1 MQSETIRVE
10 RHAHCLGLMG
20 WLAVLVMAS
29 EAGAGGLCPN
39 FSEGAFFAVG
49 DRPTSVA
56 VADLDGDSAPDL
68 VTANFLSADV
78 SVLLGNGDG
87 SFQAA
92 TFFAAGVFPISIAV
106 SDLDGDTIPDLVTT
120 NFNNEHVSVLLGN
133 GDGSFQAAA
142 FFATGLV
149 PASIAVAD
157 LDGDSVPDLVTGNRG
172 SDDVGVLLGN
182 GDGSFQAALF
192 FAVGDRPMSVAVADL
207 DGDSVPDLVT
217 ANFYSND
224 VSVLLGNGD
233 GSFQASLFFAAGVF
247 PRSIAVADLNGD
259 SVPDLVTANLLSED
273 LSVLLGNGDGS
284 FQASL
289 FFAAGDRPWSIAVA
303 DLDGD
308 TVPDLATSNVGS
320 DDVSVL
326 LGNGDGSFQAAV
338 SFAAGD
344 APNFIA
350 VSDLN
355 GDSVPDLVTANQSSD
370 DVSVLINLCVSVVRL
385 DIDIKPE
392 SCPNPL
398 NVKSKGVLSVAV
410 LGTEGFDVTE
420 IDTATVRLEGVAPI
434 RSVIEDVSTP
444 LLDEQDECDSASEGK
459 DGFDDLTLV
468 FDTQEV
474 VSALG
479 EVADGDE
486 LVLTLTGESSDGRP
500 VEGKDRITIL
510 SKHLQIKRVKECLC
524 AAQWENGT
532 GAGDIRT
539 LGEQGLACS
548 TFSEPENVVTAV
560 YRTSIPYVGQAYRL
574 SAGSFLPGTGYCE
587 DVFFFDR
594 GGIRERTTIER
605 EISPGDLSACRRYL
619 SDLGCD
625 FGD

>member
-1 MQSETIRVE
+1 M
-10 RHAHCLGLMG
+10 
-20 WLAVLVMAS
+20 
-29 EAGAGGLCPN
+29 
-39 FSEGAFFAVG
+39 
-49 DRPTSVA
+49 SVA
-56 VADLDGDSAPDL
+56 VADLDGDSFREL
-68 VTANFLSADV
+68 VIANFY
-78 SVLLGNGDG
+78 
-87 SFQAA
+87 
-92 TFFAAGVFPISIAV
+92 
-106 SDLDGDTIPDLVTT
+106 
-120 NFNNEHVSVLLGN
+120 
-133 GDGSFQAAA
+133 
-142 FFATGLV
+142 
-149 PASIAVAD
+149 
-157 LDGDSVPDLVTGNRG
+157 
-172 SDDVGVLLGN
+172 SDDVSVLLGN

-192 FAVGDRPMSVAVADL
+192 FA
-207 DGDSVPDLVT
+207 
-217 ANFYSND
+217 
-224 VSVLLGNGD
+224 
-233 GSFQASLFFAAGVF
+233 AGVF
-247 PRSIAVADLNGD
+247 PRSIAVADLDGD

-355 GDSVPDLVTANQSSD
+355 GDGVPDLVTANQSSD

-420 IDTATVRLEGVAPI
+420 IDTATIRLEGVAPI

-444 LLDEQDECDSASEGK
+444 LLDEQDECDSASVGE
-459 DGFDDLTLV
+459 DGFDDLTVVL
-468 FDTQEV
+468 DTQEV

-548 TFSEPENVVTAV
+548 TSSEPENVVTAV
-560 YRTSIPYVGQAYRL
+560 YRTSIPYVGLAYRL

-587 DVFFFDR
+587 DVLFFDR
-594 GGIRERTTIER
+594 GGNRERTTIER
-605 EISPGDLSACRRYL
+605 EILPGDLIACRTYL